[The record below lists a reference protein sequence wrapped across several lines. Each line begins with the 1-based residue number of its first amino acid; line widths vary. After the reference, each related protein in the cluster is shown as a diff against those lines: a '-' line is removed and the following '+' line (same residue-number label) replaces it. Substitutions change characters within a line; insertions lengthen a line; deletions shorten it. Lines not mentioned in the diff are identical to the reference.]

1 MIFLRKNYPQLRNGS
16 FEINYSS
23 NGIFAFTRW
32 FDDKGIVSIF
42 NTNETSIS
50 IPWKKLEIE
59 QRSLNF
65 LIGNN
70 NLLPKHGYGI
80 YEVN

>member
-1 MIFLRKNYPQLRNGS
+1 MVFLRLLGGLMIRVS
-16 FEINYSS
+16 F
-23 NGIFAFTRW
+23 
-32 FDDKGIVSIF
+32 SIF

-50 IPWKKLEIE
+50 IPWKKLELE
-59 QRSLNF
+59 QRSFNF
-65 LIGNN
+65 LTGNN